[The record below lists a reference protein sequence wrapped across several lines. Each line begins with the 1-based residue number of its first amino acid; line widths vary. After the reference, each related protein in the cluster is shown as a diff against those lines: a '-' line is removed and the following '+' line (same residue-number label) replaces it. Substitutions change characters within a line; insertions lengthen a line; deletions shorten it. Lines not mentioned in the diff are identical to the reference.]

1 MSLEFQSRFYKRVAV
16 NASRGLDGV
25 QLINFAVNKAAPT
38 ESQCSADFFIQSFLC
53 ENKLSCLKTY

>member
-38 ESQCSADFFIQSFLC
+38 ES
-53 ENKLSCLKTY
+53 